1 MKICFI
7 TSIQALLKY
16 CSLIDPERSCEHLKN
31 LLIGENLEG
40 NGSFEP
46 VDTTSHPIMIKNLLL
61 IIKSNHQISNM
72 FIGTSQ
78 TLDKTLKLKALS
90 HNH

>member
-16 CSLIDPERSCEHLKN
+16 CSLIDRERSCEHLKN
-31 LLIGENLEG
+31 LLIGANLEG

-46 VDTTSHPIMIKNLLL
+46 VDNNIS
-61 IIKSNHQISNM
+61 SNYDQKFTIN
-72 FIGTSQ
+72 
-78 TLDKTLKLKALS
+78 D
-90 HNH
+90 

>member
-16 CSLIDPERSCEHLKN
+16 CSLIDRERSCEHLKN

-72 FIGTSQ
+72 FIETSQ
-78 TLDKTLKLKALS
+78 TLDKTPKLKVLS